1 MRQKRRVELIFAAC
15 TILLMPIDGIGS
27 DAAQDLPATFTARVL
42 IVNAPKTGAARLKL
56 TIERWTTDEERA
68 TLLAALREGG
78 NDALAS
84 AMHKLEAGH
93 IQVDTNLRWPIR
105 VASSWPTEDGR
116 LVRVA
121 TNRPIHFG
129 EYWRKR
135 GTRTTDYPI
144 GVIEFTLPADGSGEG
159 ALLAATRIGFDDQG
173 RIEIRS
179 LPRNTGPQ
187 QLVDVTR
194 AAPKKSK
201 KKKKE
206 QD

>member
-1 MRQKRRVELIFAAC
+1 M
-15 TILLMPIDGIGS
+15 
-27 DAAQDLPATFTARVL
+27 L
-42 IVNAPKTGAARLKL
+42 IVNAPKTGAAQLKL

-84 AMHKLEAGH
+84 AMHKLDAGH
-93 IQVDTNLRWPIR
+93 IQVENNLRWPIR
-105 VASSWPTEDGR
+105 VASSWLTEEGR
-116 LVRVA
+116 MVRVA

-129 EYWRKR
+129 EYWKKR

-159 ALLAATRIGFDDQG
+159 ALLAATRIGFDEQG

-194 AAPKKSK
+194 ATPKKSK